1 MNMAMARPTRS
12 PRRWTL
18 AIGLGVAL
26 LVALGVIVALQPP
39 TADLMGYALPSARG
53 LPGHFTYQGVTYSN
67 AGLCAGGSACA
78 NTQATRWSRT
88 TLTANGEWP
97 LRQVATLPTVGGAS
111 HAIYE
116 PVNDPSMLG
125 ANGPYVSDAHP
136 FDLFIQDPAAPD
148 WYYLYQRPG
157 GP

>member
-1 MNMAMARPTRS
+1 MNARMARSPLP
-12 PRRWTL
+12 PRRL
-18 AIGLGVAL
+18 ALVGAL
-26 LVALGVIVALQPP
+26 VVIALALGVVAALQPV
-39 TADLMGYALPSARG
+39 TADHFGYALAGSRG

-67 AGLCAGGSACA
+67 AGLCAGGASCQSVKAE
-78 NTQATRWSRT
+78 RWSLEMFGAT
-88 TLTANGEWP
+88 TPFP
-97 LRQVATLPTVGGAS
+97 LRQVASVPTLFGAA

-125 ANGPYVSDAHP
+125 AGGPYVSDAHP
-136 FDLFIQDPAAPD
+136 FLLFVQDPAAPD